1 MVLEEHTG
9 VSKLACEERSLKF
22 DIGHLY
28 PSSAKRDWG
37 SKGLDGHNCR
47 ALWNSLELVV
57 EHDLLTSRIEFFGRA
72 KVEAASKPLLVRN
85 FGRRD
90 Y

>member
-1 MVLEEHTG
+1 MVLEEQTG

-28 PSSAKRDWG
+28 PSSAKRDWS
-37 SKGLDGHNCR
+37 SKGFDGHNCR

-57 EHDLLTSRIEFFGRA
+57 EHDLIATGIEFFGRA
-72 KVEAASKPLLVRN
+72 KVEAASKPLLVGN